1 MHAKSSFDI
10 RMQLSNLNRLVPEP
24 TNYTSELD
32 GVQKEA
38 VASMKLRRNQLS
50 LASNITTT

>member
-10 RMQLSNLNRLVPEP
+10 RMQLLNLNRLVPEP

-38 VASMKLRRNQLS
+38 VASMKLRPNQLS
-50 LASNITTT
+50 LAGNITTT